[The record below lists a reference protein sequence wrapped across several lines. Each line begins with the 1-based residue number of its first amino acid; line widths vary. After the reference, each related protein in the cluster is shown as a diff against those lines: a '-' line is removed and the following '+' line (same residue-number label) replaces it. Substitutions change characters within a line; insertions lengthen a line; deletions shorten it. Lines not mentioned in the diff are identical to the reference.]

1 MRKFSYSFLNNGLLS
16 ANLVN
21 LTSSISALKTMAGA
35 LNHSEAE
42 ITGYR
47 DVLNEIHL
55 GYEHIDFRERDIL
68 RLHDMMMTFAGYEYG
83 GQYKTDDNVI
93 LEMDADGNR
102 RVCFRPT
109 PFRDGNGRLSRLL
122 SLLLLYKNGFDAG
135 KYGTRTRIAISRLSK
150 ISCLRFIYAIRN
162 WISAF
167 QN

>member
-55 GYEHIDFRERDIL
+55 GYEH
-68 RLHDMMMTFAGYEYG
+68 G

-135 KYGTRTRIAISRLSK
+135 KYGTRTRTAISRLSK